1 MNDNALS
8 ELLEREPASI
18 DLKAETYLT
27 GKKVLV
33 TGAGGS
39 VGSYLCKII
48 AYAHPALLILVG
60 HGEDSIHRIYG
71 DLRAQFPT
79 VEIEFAIAS
88 VAHEYQMMQLFERY
102 KPDYVFHAAAHKHVP
117 LMENNEQEAVRNNV
131 IGTHNVAQA
140 SGYVGVRQMV
150 LISTDK
156 AVDPYCIMGMTK
168 LLGEETMRIM
178 SKYWPNTAF
187 TAVRFGNVLGSTG
200 SVIPIFAKQIESGGP
215 VTVTHPDMTRYFMTP
230 TEAVSLVLQAGGFGT
245 SGELYL
251 LDMGEPFRITRLAEN
266 MIKSYGLEPYTG
278 ISIVF
283 SGVRPGEKLTETL
296 IANNEEFKPT
306 SDKRILLV
314 VKPDMF
320 DNDEFSKILHRLR
333 YKADCTTG
341 AETREALCEVVES
354 ITQRRIM
361 K

>member
-1 MNDNALS
+1 
-8 ELLEREPASI
+8 
-18 DLKAETYLT
+18 
-27 GKKVLV
+27 
-33 TGAGGS
+33 
-39 VGSYLCKII
+39 
-48 AYAHPALLILVG
+48 
-60 HGEDSIHRIYG
+60 
-71 DLRAQFPT
+71 
-79 VEIEFAIAS
+79 
-88 VAHEYQMMQLFERY
+88 
-102 KPDYVFHAAAHKHVP
+102 
-117 LMENNEQEAVRNNV
+117 
-131 IGTHNVAQA
+131 
-140 SGYVGVRQMV
+140 
-150 LISTDK
+150 
-156 AVDPYCIMGMTK
+156 
-168 LLGEETMRIM
+168 
-178 SKYWPNTAF
+178 
-187 TAVRFGNVLGSTG
+187 
-200 SVIPIFAKQIESGGP
+200 
-215 VTVTHPDMTRYFMTP
+215 MTP